1 MRINKNIDLTKL
13 KADLVRPQFNNIFI
27 ENNTVYYGNPHFIF
41 KMNFHDLF
49 YYDYVYDKEEFEKIF
64 NGVNGC
70 LIPIETFRN
79 IGKKEFSIVQIN
91 GANYIKCGV
100 ALYLINGCLSPTEEN
115 TLKIIKRAL
124 EREMREE
131 KTEEQKYI
139 CINKI
144 HFFEIFHFP
153 HIFLMN
159 KKNCIESSIITYD
172 LLEPIKAI
180 QMKQYYEIST
190 DKEKERLFN

>member
-13 KADLVRPQFNNIFI
+13 NADLARPQFNNIFI

-41 KMNFHDLF
+41 KMNLNDLF
-49 YYDYVYDKEEFEKIF
+49 YDVHEHDKEEFEKIM
-64 NGVNGC
+64 NGVSGC

-91 GANYIKCGV
+91 EAYYIKCGV
-100 ALYLINGCLSPTEEN
+100 AHYYIKGYLSPTEEN
-115 TLKIIKRAL
+115 TLKIIKRAF
-124 EREMREE
+124 ERESREE
-131 KTEEQKYI
+131 QTEEQKYI
-139 CINKI
+139 CIHKI
-144 HFFEIFHFP
+144 KFFEIFHFP

-159 KKNCIESSIITYD
+159 KKNCIESRIITYD
-172 LLEPIKAI
+172 LIEPIKAI
-180 QMKQYYEIST
+180 QMKQYYKIST

>member
-41 KMNFHDLF
+41 KMNLNDLF
-49 YYDYVYDKEEFEKIF
+49 YNVHDKEEFEKIM

-70 LIPIETFRN
+70 LIPIDTFRN

-91 GANYIKCGV
+91 EAYYIKCGV
-100 ALYLINGCLSPTEEN
+100 AHYYIKGCLSPTEEN
-115 TLKIIKRAL
+115 TLKMIKRAL

-131 KTEEQKYI
+131 QTEEQKYI
-139 CINKI
+139 CIHKI
-144 HFFEIFHFP
+144 KFFEIFHFP

-159 KKNCIESSIITYD
+159 KKNCIESRIITYD
-172 LLEPIKAI
+172 LIEPIKSI
-180 QMKQYYEIST
+180 QLKQYYLIET